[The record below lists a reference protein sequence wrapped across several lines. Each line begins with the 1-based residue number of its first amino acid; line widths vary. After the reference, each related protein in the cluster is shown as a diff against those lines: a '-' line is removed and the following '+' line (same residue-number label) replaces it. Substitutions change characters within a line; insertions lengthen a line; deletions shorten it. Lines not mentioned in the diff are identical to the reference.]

1 MPPQPLH
8 SFTMSANQGKLYLFG
23 GLQEDPKNE
32 PKGELIIA
40 NPVTSTI
47 ERITPP
53 EFLNEKTKVF
63 GLSSV
68 WLEDDTLLLLG
79 GSTPP
84 LGYGGRSLLLY
95 SSKKNDLGPCD
106 LNPKCLMPVDFKGNT
121 KLIICDFCE
130 SDIHF
135 YCDPKL
141 RGKNVFKNEF
151 YKCPMCSKKR
161 KRGIN

>member
-1 MPPQPLH
+1 
-8 SFTMSANQGKLYLFG
+8 MSANQGKLYLFG

-53 EFLNEKTKVF
+53 EFLSGKTKVF

-79 GSTPP
+79 ESTPP

-95 SSKKNDLGPCD
+95 SHPAFQAQESNSKRLEPC
-106 LNPKCLMPVDFKGNT
+106 
-121 KLIICDFCE
+121 
-130 SDIHF
+130 
-135 YCDPKL
+135 Y
-141 RGKNVFKNEF
+141 
-151 YKCPMCSKKR
+151 Y
-161 KRGIN
+161 